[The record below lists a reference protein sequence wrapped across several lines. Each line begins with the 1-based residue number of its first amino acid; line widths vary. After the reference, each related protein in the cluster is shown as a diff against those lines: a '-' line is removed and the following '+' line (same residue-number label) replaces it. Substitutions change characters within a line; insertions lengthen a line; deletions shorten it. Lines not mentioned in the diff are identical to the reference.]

1 MAKNKGTEVKYQ
13 VLQWGPCIVHLK
25 ISEAFQQK
33 LLKGAEES
41 RKLKK
46 DFRSNLAGIIKEEY
60 AYENRKDYVDEIA
73 QFLTV
78 YDLAYQKWKSEEYK
92 VKPEYILNSLWVNF
106 MKKNEYNPP
115 HDHSDFLSFVIFL
128 KVPEEIT
135 KEQEKF
141 IGNSAGPGSLT
152 FLYGEGN
159 RQAIT
164 YQSVKPQERDIF
176 IFPAW
181 IKHYVAPFYSDVTRI
196 SVSGNIMDSVKINQV
211 RIANELAA
219 KQADKL
225 ENPHEGK

>member
-25 ISEAFQQK
+25 ISEDFQKK
-33 LLKGAEES
+33 LLKGAAEA
-41 RKLKK
+41 RKAKK
-46 DFRSNLAGIIKEEY
+46 DFRPHLAGIIKEEY
-60 AYENRKDYVDEIA
+60 SYQDRKEYVSEIA

-106 MKKNEYNPP
+106 MKKSEYNPP

-196 SVSGNIMDSVKINQV
+196 SVSGNVANSV
-211 RIANELAA
+211 ELKDMA
-219 KQADKL
+219 KYNKAKKEYAGPQK
-225 ENPHEGK
+225 